1 MEEQPYQQSVD
12 VQCDVYLIKAEW
24 TILVLSSQKCAVL
37 IMEAMYQSAQIRKSH

>member
-24 TILVLSSQKCAVL
+24 TILVLSHRNVR
-37 IMEAMYQSAQIRKSH
+37 Y